1 MSIAEIQQGTEF
13 LAEERESQVND
24 FAFMVATKNGSGSQT
39 SNSVLVRSL
48 FHMGIPVNG
57 KNLFPSNIKGL
68 PTWYTIR
75 VSNEG
80 YIARRDTT
88 EIAIAMNELT
98 AAEDIAD
105 LPEGGVVILP
115 QEWKWGRTRD
125 DIIWYEIPVKET
137 IRQFKIPSARRE
149 QVGNMVYVGV
159 VSWLFEIP
167 LDQVHRALSDQF
179 RGKAGPVNMN
189 YEIIETAWEWA
200 RDNLVKQDPYRFA
213 SMNLTEGKI
222 LITGNEAAALGAIF
236 GGVTFASWYP
246 ITPSTSLID
255 ALLGYRHLRKDPE
268 NEKDTVAVIQAEDE
282 IAAIGMVVGAG
293 WAGARA
299 LTSTSGPGISLMSE
313 FAGLAYIAEIPVVIW
328 DITRMGPST
337 GLPTRTS
344 QGDILF
350 TSFLG
355 HGDSQ
360 QVVLLP
366 RDPAECF
373 EFGWKS
379 FDLADSLQTP
389 VFVLSDLDIGMNN
402 WMSEPFGYPDRPI
415 NRGKTLDKI
424 GLEEFFAE
432 KGEWYRYRD
441 YDRDGIAWRTLPGTD
456 HPRAAYFTR
465 GTGHNDKGEYSERSD
480 DWVENMERLRR
491 KFETA
496 RTLVPAPAIETSPE
510 LRIGIVSYGS
520 NDPAVQE
527 ARDRLR
533 ADGIDTSYLRIRAL
547 PLKPEVITFIEQH
560 ERVYVVENNFD
571 GQMTSLIRIDMP
583 QDNSHVESLALGDGL
598 PMTPRFV
605 YESILSME
613 QGQNAQ
619 ERTY

>member
-1 MSIAEIQQGTEF
+1 MSIAEIQMHPES
-13 LAEERESQVND
+13 LAEERASQIND

-39 SNSVLVRSL
+39 SNNVLVRSL

-75 VSNEG
+75 VSGEG

-115 QEWKWGRTRD
+115 QEWKWGRSRE
-125 DIIWYEIPVKET
+125 DITWYEIPVRET

-159 VSWLFEIP
+159 VAYLFNIP
-167 LDQVHRALSDQF
+167 LELVHKALSDNF
-179 RGKAGPVNMN
+179 PGKAPIVNMN

-213 SMNLTEGKI
+213 PLNLTEGKI

-255 ALLGYRHLRKDPE
+255 SVLGYRHLRKDPASG
-268 NEKDTVAVIQAEDE
+268 KDTVAVIQAEDE

-299 LTSTSGPGISLMSE
+299 MTATSGPGISLMSE
-313 FAGLAYIAEIPVVIW
+313 FAGLAYLAEIPAVIW
-328 DITRMGPST
+328 DVTRMGPST

-350 TSFLG
+350 ANFLG

-360 QVVLLP
+360 QVILLP
-366 RDPAECF
+366 RDPGECF
-373 EFGWKS
+373 EFGWKA
-379 FDLADSLQTP
+379 FDLAEALQTP

-402 WMSEPFGYPDRPI
+402 WMSEPFDYPDVSL

-441 YDRDGIAWRTLPGTD
+441 YDGDGIPWRTIPGTD
-456 HPRAAYFTR
+456 HPRSAYFTR
-465 GTGHNDKGEYSERSD
+465 GTGHNDQADYSERSD
-480 DWVENMERLRR
+480 DWVENMQRLRR

-496 RTLVPAPAIETSPE
+496 RTLMPAPEIETSPGLE
-510 LRIGIVSYGS
+510 IGIISYGS

-533 ADGIDTSYLRIRAL
+533 ADGIETSYLRIRAL
-547 PLKPEVITFIEQH
+547 PLKPEILTFIEQH
-560 ERVYVVENNFD
+560 KRIYVVENNFD

-583 QDNSHVESLALGDGL
+583 KDNSHVHPLTLGDGL
-598 PMTPRFV
+598 PMTPGFV
-605 YESILSME
+605 YESILSE
-613 QGQNAQ
+613 
-619 ERTY
+619 ERS

>member
-1 MSIAEIQQGTEF
+1 MTLAEIHPHPEA
-13 LAEERESQVND
+13 LAEDRASQVND
-24 FAFMVATKNGSGSQT
+24 FAFMVATKNGSGSQS
-39 SNSVLVRSL
+39 SNNVLVRSL
-48 FHMGIPVNG
+48 FRMGIPVNG

-75 VSNEG
+75 VSSEG
-80 YIARRDTT
+80 YTARRDTT
-88 EIAIAMNELT
+88 EIVIAMNELT
-98 AAEDIAD
+98 AAEDIAN
-105 LPEGGVVILP
+105 LPAGGVVILP
-115 QEWKWGRTRD
+115 QEWKWRRGRE
-125 DIIWYEIPVKET
+125 DITWYEIPVRAT
-137 IRQFKIPSARRE
+137 IRQFRIPSERRE

-159 VSWLFEIP
+159 VAQLFDIP
-167 LDQVHRALSDQF
+167 LEMVHKALSEQF
-179 RGKAGPVNMN
+179 RGKTAVVDMN
-189 YEIIETAWEWA
+189 YGIIESAWQWA

-213 SMNLTEGKI
+213 PMNLTEGKI
-222 LITGNEAAALGAIF
+222 LITGNEAAALGALF

-255 ALLGYRHLRKDPE
+255 SLLAFRHLRKDPE
-268 NEKDTVAVIQAEDE
+268 SGKDTVAVIQAEDE

-299 LTSTSGPGISLMSE
+299 LTATSGPGISLMSE
-313 FAGLAYIAEIPVVIW
+313 FAGLAYLAEIPAVIW

-360 QVVLLP
+360 QVILLP

-373 EFGWKS
+373 EFGWRA
-379 FDLADSLQTP
+379 FDLADALQTP

-402 WMSEPFGYPDRPI
+402 WMSEPFDYPDRPME
-415 NRGKTLDKI
+415 RGKTLDKI

-441 YDRDGIAWRTLPGTD
+441 YDGDGITWRTLPGTD

-465 GTGHNDKGEYSERSD
+465 GTGHNEKAEYSERSD
-480 DWVENMERLRR
+480 DWVQNMERLRR

-496 RTLVPAPAIETSPE
+496 RGLLPAPEIELGPD
-510 LRIGIVSYGS
+510 RRVGIVSYGS

-533 ADGIDTSYLRIRAL
+533 AEGIETSYLRIRAL
-547 PLKPEVITFIEQH
+547 PLKPEILAFIEQH
-560 ERVYVVENNFD
+560 ERIYVVENNFD

-583 QDNSHVESLALGDGL
+583 HDNSHVRPLTVGDGL

-605 YESILSME
+605 HESILS
-613 QGQNAQ
+613 Q
-619 ERTY
+619 ERSQHGQKGT

>member
-75 VSNEG
+75 VSGEG

-88 EIAIAMNELT
+88 EIAIVMNELT

-105 LPEGGVVILP
+105 LPEGGVVIIP

-167 LDQVHRALSDQF
+167 LDQVHKALSDQF

-189 YEIIETAWEWA
+189 YQIIEAAWEWA
-200 RDNLVKQDPYRFA
+200 RENLVKQDPYRFA
-213 SMNLTEGKI
+213 PMNLTEGKI

-268 NEKDTVAVIQAEDE
+268 SEKDTVAVVQAEDE

-313 FAGLAYIAEIPVVIW
+313 FAGLAYIAEIPIVIW

-350 TSFLG
+350 TNFLG

-379 FDLADSLQTP
+379 FDIADSLQTP

-402 WMSEPFGYPDRPI
+402 WMSEPFEYPDRPI

-432 KGEWYRYRD
+432 RGEWYRYRD

-496 RTLVPAPAIETSPE
+496 RTLVPAPEIETSPD

-533 ADGIDTSYLRIRAL
+533 TDGIDTSYLRIRAL

-605 YESILSME
+605 YENILSME